1 MSLTPLFIEGFD
13 LCEADMATLKFTIVL
28 PFLQSRIVA
37 GYQSIGALSLD
48 NTAGNTVSFTRNF
61 GSQSILLWNVHF
73 KVQSLTNQ
81 VFLILGDS
89 SGPTPLLKLQ
99 VNTDGTISL
108 LNGAG
113 SLLGTTPAV
122 AFSTYYWLEVNASY
136 GTSAEIEIWLGLA
149 GATPV
154 RVIHLTGVN
163 LGSAIPDEFTFD
175 WVSSGSPN
183 SLVFDNITVWKADA
197 LSDRNGPSAVT
208 GQIAGTLVA
217 SNAQLT
223 FNPKTSPCLG
233 LVLGV
238 ALDLCAK
245 PVSGTPSM
253 SGVVKERT
261 TLVTIGTQTVVDT
274 GSSLVPFNAALHGF
288 ATYQYIQQFN
298 FDGAAWND
306 FQILTAQ
313 WGAQTSSS
321 PWTTIVGTGLLQAI
335 ADNRASGYANIPDGT
350 GTYDS
355 EGTVDLTQVY
365 LEKVY
370 DLTGR
375 KFGCGASSYAF

>member
-1 MSLTPLFIEGFD
+1 
-13 LCEADMATLKFTIVL
+13 MATLKFSIVL

-37 GYQSIGALSLD
+37 GYKSIGALSLD
-48 NTAGNTVSFTRNF
+48 NTAGNTVAFTRKFTAN
-61 GSQSILLWNVHF
+61 SIVLWNAHF
-73 KVQSLTNQ
+73 QVQSLTNQ
-81 VFLILGDS
+81 IFLIIGDS
-89 SGPTPLLKLQ
+89 TGPTPLLQLR
-99 VNTDGTISL
+99 VNTSGTIDL

-113 SLLGTTPAV
+113 TTLGTTPV
-122 AFSTYYWLEVNASY
+122 IAFSTFYWIEVNAKY
-136 GTSAEIEIWLGLA
+136 GTSAEIEVWLGLA
-149 GATPV
+149 GATPT
-154 RVIHLTGVN
+154 RVIHLTGIN
-163 LGSAIPDEFTFD
+163 LGSPIPDEFTFD

-197 LSDRNGPSAVT
+197 LTDRNGPSAVT
-208 GQIAGTLVA
+208 GQIAGALVA
-217 SNAQLT
+217 SNTQLT
-223 FNPKTSPCLG
+223 FNPKVSPCLG

-261 TLVTIGTQTVVDT
+261 TLVVIGTQTIVDT

-298 FDGAAWND
+298 HAGDAWND

-321 PWTTIVGTGLLQAI
+321 PWATIVGTGLLQAI
-335 ADNRASGYANIPDGT
+335 ADDRASGYANIPDGT

-355 EGTVDLTQVY
+355 EGTIDLTQVY

-375 KFGCGASSYAF
+375 KFGCGTASYAF